1 MLRTIGK
8 TFGIAMISLCLAA
21 PLALAQPQSP
31 TQPMGGQ
38 PMTCTKVD
46 TSGFC
51 IEAKGADDKMMTV
64 RVEGVKVDEKMTC
77 VTSGTT
83 TTCTKVTKTQ

>member
-1 MLRTIGK
+1 MLRTIGMA
-8 TFGIAMISLCLAA
+8 IAGMCLAA
-21 PLALAQPQSP
+21 TVAMAQPTSP
-31 TQPMGGQ
+31 GQPMGGQ

-46 TSGFC
+46 SAGYC
-51 IEAKGADDKMMTV
+51 IEAKAADNKMMTV